1 MEFKKNIRNLSKD
14 IEDIGN
20 FVKKIEN
27 SSHITELEMD
37 ILKAKI
43 HKLYQTFL
51 NFDVKDNA
59 LEDFAIDEEEAP
71 IIESQK
77 KASDSFISDE
87 KVTSEQIPTE
97 EDEILESPDFEED
110 QFEDNSDFVKAQ
122 DEHELES
129 FGTEEMI
136 EDEILD
142 NPKEEIIE
150 NVVPP
155 IIEPIQSKKKKDPEV
170 VADIYKNKKKFRNE
184 NIQTNN
190 TQDISSKFHSQ
201 PISDISLAI
210 GLNDKFQYIRELFGG
225 DNLQY
230 AETLRYLNNVKSE
243 NEAVE
248 YLNDKFEWDMETKL
262 VKSLLELTARKL
274 KMADNG

>member
-59 LEDFAIDEEEAP
+59 LENFAIDEEEAP

-97 EDEILESPDFEED
+97 EDEIPESPGFEED

>member
-59 LEDFAIDEEEAP
+59 LENFAIDEEEAP